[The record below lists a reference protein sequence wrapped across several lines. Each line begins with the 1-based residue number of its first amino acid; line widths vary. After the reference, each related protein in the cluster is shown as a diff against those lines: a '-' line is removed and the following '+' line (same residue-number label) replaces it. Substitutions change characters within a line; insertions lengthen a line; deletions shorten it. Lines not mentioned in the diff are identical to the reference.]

1 MHDHT
6 SIQIHRRNTRTTK
19 VKDMLTRN
27 PDTAKTCTNCG
38 KLIDESWFKHSEKFC
53 PQCYAKAYEKGEELK

>member
-1 MHDHT
+1 
-6 SIQIHRRNTRTTK
+6 
-19 VKDMLTRN
+19 MLTRN

-53 PQCYAKAYEKGEELK
+53 PECIDMIATIGRMAEIGKTMEETK